1 MILPFSN
8 IAALDA
14 CQKGVDFFGLRPWY
28 HYIPADHMN
37 GCEIKK
43 FNLLPMAGDPSDVP
57 LVLLAV
63 VDDLLRIAAIVALA
77 FVIVGAFQL
86 VSSQGNPEDASK
98 ARNTIINA
106 LLGMTFAVVSAGF
119 VNFLGNRL
127 GG

>member
-1 MILPFSN
+1 
-8 IAALDA
+8 
-14 CQKGVDFFGLRPWY
+14 
-28 HYIPADHMN
+28 MN

-43 FNLLPMAGDPSDVP
+43 FNLLPTAGNPSDVP

-106 LLGMTFAVVSAGF
+106 LLGMGFAVISAGF